1 LTAKLHNNEQFEKMI
16 EPNVSG
22 FNEDDYE
29 TLKSQVKPIVQL
41 KPIINVK
48 DQNCKF
54 FYNKILC
61 SIN

>member
-1 LTAKLHNNEQFEKMI
+1 MI

-54 FYNKILC
+54 FHNKILC